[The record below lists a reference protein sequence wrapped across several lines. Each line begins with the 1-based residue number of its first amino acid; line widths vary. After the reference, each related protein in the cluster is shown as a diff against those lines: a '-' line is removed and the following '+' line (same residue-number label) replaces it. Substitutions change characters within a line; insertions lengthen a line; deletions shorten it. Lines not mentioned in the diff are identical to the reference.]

1 MKLARI
7 GRSMISPF
15 GLAMRPR
22 MPASWR
28 ICLIVPRAPESAIM
42 RIGLR
47 RSKFFS
53 IASATSSVAAVHL
66 STTASWRS
74 SCVIRPMSYWSWI
87 SATSP
92 STLARIAPFSGGM
105 ITSFLE
111 IVMPACVAYLNPRSL
126 NASSTRATT
135 EAPCSCTSASMT
147 FTVSR
152 LRIGWLMNS

>member
-15 GLAMRPR
+15 GLAIRPR

-42 RIGLR
+42 KIGFR

-74 SCVIRPMSYWSWI
+74 SWVIRPMSYWSWI
-87 SATSP
+87 SRDLALDLGRGSRP
-92 STLARIAPFSGGM
+92 S
-105 ITSFLE
+105 
-111 IVMPACVAYLNPRSL
+111 
-126 NASSTRATT
+126 RA
-135 EAPCSCTSASMT
+135 
-147 FTVSR
+147 
-152 LRIGWLMNS
+152 G